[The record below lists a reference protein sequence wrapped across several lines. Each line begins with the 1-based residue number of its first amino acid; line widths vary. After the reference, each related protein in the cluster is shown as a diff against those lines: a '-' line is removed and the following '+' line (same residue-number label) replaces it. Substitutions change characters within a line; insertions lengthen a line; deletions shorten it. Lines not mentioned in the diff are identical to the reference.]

1 MSAMQPMD
9 MGEPAG
15 TCGLAGTPQPAGG
28 GEPAGAPRPVGAGE
42 PACALRPAKPL
53 RWQRARSAVFGIVH
67 FISLMVAV
75 SFVTFALV
83 ANSPI
88 DPVQANVGQAAYASM
103 SPERRAELAERW
115 EAETPLVERY
125 ASWLTDALHGDFGES
140 LRFNAPVTSVVAERL
155 GASLGLLAA
164 AWVISS
170 VLGTVLGI
178 AAGARRGSAFD
189 WAVRAYCYLLSATP
203 TFWLA
208 LIALM
213 VFSVYLGWFP
223 LGFAV
228 PIGATGEVSL
238 AVRLH
243 HMALPALVL
252 SLTGVANVAL
262 HTREKL
268 IEVLAADYVR
278 FALARGESR
287 ASIVLRHGVRNVVLP
302 AITLACAQVGEIVGG
317 SILVEQVFSY
327 PGFGQAAVTAGLGGD
342 APLLVAIAL
351 VTAALVFAG
360 NALANVLYGIVDPR
374 LGPRHR
380 AGVCHGR
387 A

>member
-1 MSAMQPMD
+1 MSTGESMD
-9 MGEPAG
+9 ADEVTEASQAAG
-15 TCGLAGTPQPAGG
+15 AAGAAGSPQP
-28 GEPAGAPRPVGAGE
+28 VQ
-42 PACALRPAKPL
+42 PL
-53 RWQRARSAVFGIVH
+53 GWQRVRSVVFGIVR
-67 FISLMVAV
+67 FVSLMVAV

-88 DPVQANVGQAAYASM
+88 DPVQANVGQAAYVSM

-115 EAETPLVERY
+115 ETKTPLVERY
-125 ASWLTDALHGDFGES
+125 VSWLADALHGDFGES

-170 VLGTVLGI
+170 VLGAVLGI
-178 AAGARRGSAFD
+178 AAGACRGSAFD
-189 WAVRAYCYLLSATP
+189 RAVRAYCYLLSATP

-223 LGFAV
+223 LLGFAV
-228 PIGATGEVSL
+228 PIGAAGEVSL

-243 HMALPALVL
+243 HMVLPALVL

-268 IEVLAADYVR
+268 IEVLASDYVR
-278 FALARGESR
+278 FALARGEGW

-327 PGFGQAAVTAGLGGD
+327 PGLGQAAVTAGLGGD

-351 VTAALVFAG
+351 VTAAFVFAG

-374 LGPRHR
+374 LDSRHR
-380 AGVCHGR
+380 SGVRYGR